1 MNRRTLGGKV
11 VFSIGKWRHIY
22 KYLTE
27 ASNTQIVSEIKIPI
41 IIPIIKQ
48 KMKTFAKKSEKLS
61 DEYLESISIYLGIIL
76 SVSKTVRGQISPFN
90 IFYLNS

>member
-1 MNRRTLGGKV
+1 MNRRTFDGKIV
-11 VFSIGKWRHIY
+11 LSIGKWRQIY

-48 KMKTFAKKSEKLS
+48 KMKTIAKKSEKLS
-61 DEYLESISIYLGIIL
+61 DEYLESISIYLGMIL
-76 SVSKTVRGQISPFN
+76 SISKTVSGHISPFN
-90 IFYLNS
+90 IFCLNS